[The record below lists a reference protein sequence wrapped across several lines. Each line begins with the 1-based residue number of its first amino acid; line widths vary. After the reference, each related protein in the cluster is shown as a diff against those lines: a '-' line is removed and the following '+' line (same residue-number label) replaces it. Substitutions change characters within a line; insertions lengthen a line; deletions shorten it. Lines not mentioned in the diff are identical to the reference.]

1 MQRHGY
7 TYDDLFGR
15 RETDAFRRVMK
26 DIVDRARHLF
36 IAGLP
41 LTATVD
47 RRLSIDLDL
56 FSRGGMRVLDKI
68 ERQNYNVLSR
78 RPAVGRMERLGL
90 LLTSLARTM
99 ISRSPA

>member
-1 MQRHGY
+1 
-7 TYDDLFGR
+7 
-15 RETDAFRRVMK
+15 MK

-41 LTATVD
+41 LTAMVD

-68 ERQNYNVLSR
+68 EQQNYNVLSR
-78 RPAVGRMERLGL
+78 RPSVGKTERLGL
-90 LLTSLARTM
+90 LLTSLARTLF
-99 ISRSPA
+99 SRTVA